1 MGKLRNYQAKLYTD
15 NSIKLVAIPPRGVPY
30 HLKTR
35 VCDATDNMLKE
46 GVIEEH
52 PINDLSLWVFCAVTV
67 PKTDGSICITL
78 DTRNINKAIISTN
91 QPIPKQEDIRSQLT
105 GTRYFIKI
113 DFKSTFCQLE
123 IHPDS
128 RYLTVFHANDKLYQY
143 TRLIIRVKPAQ
154 GEQNTALKPILADIP
169 SVYLI
174 HDDLIIAPKIFN

>member
-1 MGKLRNYQAKLYTD
+1 M
-15 NSIKLVAIPPRGVPY
+15 
-30 HLKTR
+30 
-35 VCDATDNMLKE
+35 
-46 GVIEEH
+46 
-52 PINDLSLWVFCAVTV
+52 
-67 PKTDGSICITL
+67 
-78 DTRNINKAIISTN
+78 
-91 QPIPKQEDIRSQLT
+91 PKQEDIRSQLT